1 MMSLQG
7 ALYPWRFRIVLAL
20 LALLVGVIAWR
31 IVDLQ
36 VMDQGF
42 LKGQGDAR
50 SVRHIPIPAHRGLI
64 TDRNGEPLAVSTPV
78 TTLWGNPKEL
88 QAARA
93 RWPELAKALGQD
105 AAVLSERLQSQA
117 SREFM
122 YLVRGLT
129 PEQGQEIL
137 DLKIPGVYAQ
147 EEFRRFYPAGEVAA
161 HVVGFT
167 DIDDRGREGM
177 ELAYDEWL
185 AGVPGKRQVLKDR
198 RGRLIKDVQVTKNA
212 KPGKAMAL
220 SIDLRL
226 QYLAHSELRNVVHEY
241 GAKAASLVMVDVKTG
256 EILAMANQPTYN
268 PNNRR
273 NLQPAAMRNR
283 AMIDVFEPGSTVKP
297 FSIAAALATG
307 KYQPDSVVNT
317 LPGWMRIGRYTIR
330 DVSRG
335 GMLSLT
341 GILMKSSNVGI
352 SKIALDIGAE
362 PVYAVMQQ
370 AGFGQDTGLGF
381 PGERV
386 GNLPNHRKWR
396 DAETASLAYGYGL
409 SVTAVQLAHAYAV
422 LGNQGTNVPLSLL
435 RLDRAQ
441 DGVQVID
448 KQISGTVLQM
458 LRAVVEEE
466 GGGGARAKVPG
477 YHVGGKSGTAK
488 KISGTGGYTKD
499 AYRSFF
505 AGVAPLSNPRI
516 AAVVVVDEPSKGQY
530 YGGLVAAPVFG
541 KVMARALRLMNV
553 APDNLP
559 PPAEL
564 QTAEAAKGKEG
575 AADADAIESPA
586 ATRRQR
592 RPDPRA
598 DARQPQGSWW
608 RPVPG
613 GAGAAA

>member
-1 MMSLQG
+1 MKLDG

-36 VMDQGF
+36 VMDQAF
-42 LKGQGDAR
+42 LQGQGDAR

-93 RWPELAKALGQD
+93 RWPELAAALRQD
-105 AAVLSERLQSQA
+105 PAALSERLQQLA
-117 SREFM
+117 TREFT

-129 PEQGQEIL
+129 PEQGQAVL

-147 EEFRRFYPAGEVAA
+147 EEFRRFYPAGEVTA
-161 HVVGFT
+161 HLVGFT

-198 RGRLIKDVQVTKNA
+198 RGRLIKDVQVVQNA
-212 KPGKAMAL
+212 KPGKPMAL

-226 QYLAHSELRNVVHEY
+226 QYLAHSELRNVVQEY
-241 GAKAASLVMVDVKTG
+241 GAKAASLVMVDVETG

-297 FSIAAALATG
+297 FSIAAALGTG

-335 GMLSLT
+335 GMLTLT

-362 PVYAVMQQ
+362 PVYTVMQQ

-422 LGNQGTNVPLSLL
+422 LGNEGVNVPLSLL
-435 RLDRAQ
+435 RLDRTQ
-441 DGVQVID
+441 EGVQVID
-448 KQISGTVLQM
+448 KQISSTVLQM
-458 LRAVVEEE
+458 LQAVVEEE
-466 GGGGARAKVPG
+466 GGGGARAQVPG

-559 PPAEL
+559 PPAPV
-564 QTAEAAKGKEG
+564 QTAVATTSKGG
-575 AADADAIESPA
+575 
-586 ATRRQR
+586 R
-592 RPDPRA
+592 
-598 DARQPQGSWW
+598 G
-608 RPVPG
+608 
-613 GAGAAA
+613 

>member
-1 MMSLQG
+1 MTLQG
-7 ALYPWRFRIVLAL
+7 ALYPWRFRIVLTL
-20 LALLVGVIAWR
+20 LALLVGAIVWR

-88 QAARA
+88 QAAKS
-93 RWPELAKALGQD
+93 RWPDLAKALGQD
-105 AAVLSERLQSQA
+105 AAALSERLRSQA
-117 SREFM
+117 SREFI

-129 PEQGQEIL
+129 PEQGQEVL

-198 RGRLIKDVQVTKNA
+198 RGRLIKDVQVVKNA
-212 KPGKAMAL
+212 KAGKAMAL

-226 QYLAHSELRNVVHEY
+226 QYLAHSELRNVVQEY

-297 FSIAAALATG
+297 FSIAAALGTG
-307 KYQPDSVVNT
+307 KYRPDSVVNT

-335 GMLSLT
+335 GMLTLT

-422 LGNQGTNVPLSLL
+422 LGNQGSNVPLSLL
-435 RLDRAQ
+435 RLDRTQ

-448 KQISGTVLQM
+448 KEISGIVLQM

-516 AAVVVVDEPSKGQY
+516 AAVIVVDEPSKGQY

-564 QTAEAAKGKEG
+564 QTAEAAKGK
-575 AADADAIESPA
+575 
-586 ATRRQR
+586 
-592 RPDPRA
+592 
-598 DARQPQGSWW
+598 
-608 RPVPG
+608 G
-613 GAGAAA
+613 GRI